1 MQKNTPMV
9 LDPRLADNFIQ
20 EYKAFLLYAYQTS
33 VDIEDSKDNESFEDL
48 MEKLSLGRNLNL
60 KERGLLDS
68 YLDKKHNVSPE
79 ILKAIESLEVD
90 YWVYLRDTTRY
101 SLFIKADGTVSYAVL
116 GLTQPIKEIFGC
128 SGVYLETGLI
138 LLGSQYVCD
147 GLISNQV
154 QLGKNYRDQFN
165 DVYKE
170 LKQNGCFY
178 KSPVT

>member
-1 MQKNTPMV
+1 MQQSQMV
-9 LDPRLADNFIQ
+9 IDEKFADDFIQ

-33 VDIEDSKDNESFEDL
+33 VNIEDSVDNDSFEEL
-48 MEKLSLGRNLNL
+48 IKKLSLGRNLYQ
-60 KERGLLDS
+60 KEKGLLTS
-68 YLDKKHNVSPE
+68 YLDRKHNISPKIIE
-79 ILKAIESLEVD
+79 AIKSLEVD
-90 YWVYLRDTTRY
+90 KWIYLRDTTRY
-101 SLFIKADGTVSYAVL
+101 SLFIKADETVSYAVL

-128 SGVYLETGLI
+128 SGLYLETGLV

-178 KSPVT
+178 KSPIV

>member
-1 MQKNTPMV
+1 MV
-9 LDPRLADNFIQ
+9 IDEKIANDFIQ

-33 VDIEDSKDNESFEDL
+33 IDIEDSVDNDSFEEL
-48 MEKLSLGRNLNL
+48 IKKLSLGRDLYLN
-60 KERGLLDS
+60 ERELLDS
-68 YLDKKHNVSPE
+68 YLDMKHNISPE
-79 ILKAIESLEVD
+79 ILKAIKSLEVD
-90 YWVYLRDTTRY
+90 EWVYLRDTSRY
-101 SLFIKADGTVSYAVL
+101 SLFVKADGTVSYAVL

-128 SGVYLETGLI
+128 SGLYLETGLI
-138 LLGSQYVCD
+138 LLGSQFVCD

-170 LKQNGCFY
+170 LKKNDCFY